1 MNVRKFTKSAW
12 VRLPG
17 LLIVCLMLT
26 GLLLAQAPAIAVSA
40 GPVVTRTLPD
50 TVEPGETFDVTVTFT
65 SDADAFNAILL
76 TDLAPAGWDVS
87 VDTTWCTPNADAAL
101 ATDNK
106 AEITW
111 NGPYSTGTPF
121 TAVYEVTVPGA
132 ATPGVYT
139 FPDSGQH
146 FLRYYADV
154 TGPHYVYDFA
164 GDDSVEIE
172 PDISVTP
179 TSKDFGD
186 VYVDSSSSAQTF
198 TVSNDGTADL
208 VVGTI
213 TITGGDAGHFA
224 IPNDNCSGQTIAPT
238 DSATLQVVF
247 SPTSTGTKTAQLS
260 IPSNDPDEPTLNVTL
275 EGTGTAT
282 GWGKCGPIDLVI
294 VLDDTGS
301 MGGAIGNII
310 AGLPSIIA
318 DADTASGGDLRLGYI
333 TFNDDVHVRSA
344 LTDDIDAVKALIEAA
359 VASGGAG
366 WPEASD
372 EAKNTA
378 VNNLPAGTR
387 DDSAGNSGTQTG
399 DFTVAYRSGAL
410 KIVVLITDA
419 PPGGFNDVWD
429 AADTAAMHTHALTAR
444 DKGILMSDIYVG
456 AGNADVAALLED
468 DATTT
473 GGIYTEVPSS
483 GVGVGDAIKDII
495 DECGGVGPP
504 ACDFTATPRTGT
516 APLRVQFTDLSTG
529 EIESWAWDIDNDGVT
544 DSTQQNPS
552 YTYTAAGK
560 YTVSLTATGP
570 GGSCT
575 ETKVAYITVREFPTE
590 VSEPA
595 NLKAAYL
602 LISPEQVM
610 PNQEVEIS
618 INIGNDGGTAGTRS
632 IALYINDNLEDSQTV
647 SVSPGS
653 AKNVVFTVTRTEPGT
668 YQVLLEGNEGQF
680 TVLGTADAGHWAG
693 PLGTGGIIAIV
704 VIVIAL
710 VLGLV
715 FILKRE

>member
-1 MNVRKFTKSAW
+1 M
-12 VRLPG
+12 
-17 LLIVCLMLT
+17 
-26 GLLLAQAPAIAVSA
+26 
-40 GPVVTRTLPD
+40 
-50 TVEPGETFDVTVTFT
+50 VEPGETFDVTISFQ
-65 SDADAFNAILL
+65 
-76 TDLAPAGWDVS
+76 APADDFKSLGFHDQAP
-87 VDTTWCTPNADAAL
+87 DTPSDWLTEADKTWCSPEAL
-101 ATDNK
+101 TAQGDKTDNI
-106 AEITW
+106 AEYTW
-111 NGPYSTGTPF
+111 MGPYSAGTEF
-121 TAVYEVTVPGA
+121 TATYEVTVPGSA
-132 ATPGVYT
+132 LPGTYNFPVDDDTEAWLTYYIGATSYKVPI
-139 FPDSGQH
+139 
-146 FLRYYADV
+146 
-154 TGPHYVYDFA
+154 TGDFQ
-164 GDDSVEIE
+164 VEIA
-172 PDISVTP
+172 PDIAVNP

-213 TITGGDAGHFA
+213 TITGGGAGHFA

-260 IPSNDPDEPTLNVTL
+260 IPSNDPDEPALNVTL

-483 GVGVGDAIKDII
+483 GVGIGDAIKDII

-552 YTYTAAGK
+552 HTYTIAGK
-560 YTVSLTATGP
+560 YTVSMTATGP

-575 ETKVAYITVREFPTE
+575 ETKVAYITVRELPTE
-590 VSEPA
+590 EEEPA
-595 NLKAAYL
+595 NLVAAYL

-710 VLGLV
+710 ALGLV